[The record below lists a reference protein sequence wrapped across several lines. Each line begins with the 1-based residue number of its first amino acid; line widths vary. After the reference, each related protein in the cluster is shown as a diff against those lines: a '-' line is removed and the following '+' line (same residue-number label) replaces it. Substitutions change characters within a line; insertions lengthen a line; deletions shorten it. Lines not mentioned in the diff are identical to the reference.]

1 MKFKVFAHWSLIA
14 ALAGFPLMAG
24 AAPSKARVKADRT
37 NVRSKPS
44 SDGEVLISLRKDEV
58 VEVIEEVE
66 GPGADGK
73 PRPWSKISLPSR
85 VALWIYG
92 PLLDPK
98 SKTIKTESVHL
109 RTGPGKN
116 YSELGELPRGTKV
129 TVVRELEDWFQ
140 VEPPKGLTA
149 FVASSLLSPGEGATP
164 AKTKIPEAAV
174 KAAEQQQP
182 TQVQIDDPATI
193 ASAGRPARPGAIKN
207 RVYKPEQ
214 SEQTTVPMVPLVAAN
229 PVDPAGASGTTAP
242 PADTTISQPSVPAPV
257 EVPTTTSTVP
267 WTTSQPTAPILIPGD
282 PSVPREVTREG
293 MLRRAWN
300 IQAPGYFELRSS
312 LGEGLLNYL
321 VSESTNVDLKTYL
334 GRPVIVSGTEW
345 RDKRWRT
352 PLIKVTD
359 VKLAQ

>member
-14 ALAGFPLMAG
+14 ALAGFPLLAG

-44 SDGEVLISLRKDEV
+44 SDGEVLVSLHKDEI
-58 VEVIEEVE
+58 VEVIEEVQ

-73 PRPWSKISLPSR
+73 PRPWSKISLPPR
-85 VALWIYG
+85 VALWVYG
-92 PLLDPK
+92 PLLDPQ
-98 SKTIKTESVHL
+98 SKTVKTESVHL

-129 TVVRELEDWFQ
+129 SVVRELDDWFQ

-149 FVASSLLSPGEGATP
+149 FVAASLLQPGDAATP
-164 AKTKIPEAAV
+164 ATTKIPEAAV
-174 KAAEQQQP
+174 KAAEEQPP
-182 TQVQIDDPATI
+182 TQVQINE
-193 ASAGRPARPGAIKN
+193 SAAIPSAARPVRNAPQKN
-207 RVYKPEQ
+207 RVFKPEQ
-214 SEQTTVPMVPLVAAN
+214 AESATVAMVPLTASR
-229 PVDPAGASGTTAP
+229 PVEPVGSSAIPTSAP
-242 PADTTISQPSVPAPV
+242 EATISQPSVPTPV
-257 EVPTTTSTVP
+257 EVPETASPVPLAST
-267 WTTSQPTAPILIPGD
+267 QPAVPILIPGD
-282 PSVPREVTREG
+282 PAIPREVTREG

-321 VSESTNVDLKTYL
+321 VSESTNIDLKTYL
-334 GRPVIVSGTEW
+334 GHPVIVSGTEW

-359 VKLAQ
+359 IKLAL